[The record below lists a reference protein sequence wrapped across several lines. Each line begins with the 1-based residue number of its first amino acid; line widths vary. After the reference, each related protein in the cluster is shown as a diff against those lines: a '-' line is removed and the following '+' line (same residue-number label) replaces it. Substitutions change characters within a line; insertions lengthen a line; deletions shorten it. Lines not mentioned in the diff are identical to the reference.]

1 MHLTPLVFPAH
12 VKQQQEGELKQL
24 VPVSILVLGGR
35 ALSTASAI
43 IPSGVSVLPEVSEE
57 GKVKMDVAGRVMCR
71 DCASLAQERL
81 SMRMHSRHVYAHG
94 P

>member
-1 MHLTPLVFPAH
+1 MTLLVFPAH

-24 VPVSILVLGGR
+24 VPVGILMLRSR
-35 ALSTASAI
+35 ALSTASPT
-43 IPSGVSVLPEVSEE
+43 IPRAVPVLPAVSEE
-57 GKVKMDVAGRVMCR
+57 GKVERDVAGTVMCR

-81 SMRMHSRHVYAHG
+81 NMRMHSRHVHTHG